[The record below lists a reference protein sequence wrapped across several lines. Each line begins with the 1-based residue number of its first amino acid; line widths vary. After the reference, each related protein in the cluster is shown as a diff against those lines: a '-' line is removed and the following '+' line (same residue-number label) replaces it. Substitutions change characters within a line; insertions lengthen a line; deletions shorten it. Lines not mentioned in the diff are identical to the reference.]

1 MADEY
6 IGTIS
11 GIGDAANNINVITG
25 DLDAAFINMLF
36 GGTNDNINAG
46 IVANALGNFE
56 STPIPGQYTPTKNVT
71 IKSGIAFAYGY
82 KGKIDQDMTFSI
94 QQPVKE
100 NTPEYYYV
108 VMQFDTTK
116 SPNVCKVYLDYQGT
130 NSAFPTYLQN
140 NLLKVH
146 GVYNLVLY
154 RIDVIMLKNVST
166 YTTTIA
172 TRLMAS
178 YYDKPYKAHMADY
191 AQTQPE
197 GTSDST
203 PASTK
208 FVYNTA
214 GAHEEVKLVASATQA
229 SWCYANLSKIG
240 RNVLADFNIYFG
252 ANPSTPA
259 PTLNAFTA
267 NNELGNISNDIFY
280 PATDITFIVNII
292 DALDKGVNG
301 YIITIKN
308 DGTIVSGGKVFGNAS
323 ASTKI
328 YAITGAKLYNL
339 DN

>member
-197 GTSDST
+197 GTKDTT
-203 PASTK
+203 PASTE
-208 FVYNTA
+208 FVNNVA
-214 GAHEEVKLVASATQA
+214 GISEKVMF
-229 SWCYANLSKIG
+229 ANKVSLIFNKIG
-240 RNVLADFNIYFG
+240 RNVIVNCADQGSSLTRATLINTSTIFGTVSSKLCPKADTFMLLTMICNTSNVIMQGIYKITTNG
-252 ANPSTPA
+252 Q
-259 PTLNAFTA
+259 
-267 NNELGNISNDIFY
+267 
-280 PATDITFIVNII
+280 ITFVKASYNTTSGI
-292 DALDKGVNG
+292 DAFVADYIVANGIYSLD
-301 YIITIKN
+301 
-308 DGTIVSGGKVFGNAS
+308 
-323 ASTKI
+323 
-328 YAITGAKLYNL
+328 
-339 DN
+339 